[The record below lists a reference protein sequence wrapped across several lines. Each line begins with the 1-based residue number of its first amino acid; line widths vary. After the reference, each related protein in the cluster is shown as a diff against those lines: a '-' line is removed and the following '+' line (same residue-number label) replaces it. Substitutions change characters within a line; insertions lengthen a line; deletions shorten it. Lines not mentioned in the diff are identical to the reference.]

1 MGYMCMLC
9 VAYIKAG
16 IVFALEEHNTVNIV
30 CNSLSFNF
38 SDMII
43 ELLFYLSLSCS
54 AYDLLT

>member
-1 MGYMCMLC
+1 MYILC

-16 IVFALEEHNTVNIV
+16 ILFALEEHSTVNIV

-38 SDMII
+38 SNMII
-43 ELLFYLSLSCS
+43 ELLFLLSLPCY